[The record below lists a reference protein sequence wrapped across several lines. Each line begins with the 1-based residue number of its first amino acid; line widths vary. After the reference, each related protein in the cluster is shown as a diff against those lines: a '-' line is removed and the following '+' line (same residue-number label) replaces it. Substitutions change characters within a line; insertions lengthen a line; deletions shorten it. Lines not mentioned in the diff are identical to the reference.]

1 MSRGEH
7 GARRREE
14 YVLVSDV
21 HLNELLQPG
30 REPPPAGWWEYKSP
44 DSAQDDEL
52 ARFLE
57 AIDTRRPSWFERSV
71 VVFNGDTFDFDTC
84 FSGPAEREVPREGLP
99 PTVDGS
105 VYKMG
110 RILGDHPGF
119 VAALAAFLAR
129 GNRAVFVMGNHDR
142 ELHFPAVQTLLV
154 QRVAAQA
161 PPGLAPAVA
170 HAITF
175 EPWFVH
181 VPGVL
186 YAEHGN
192 QYDAT
197 CSYRDVLDP
206 SVPPDRD
213 HALELETP
221 FGSLL
226 GRHSL
231 SRLGTFNPYNDE
243 SFILSLGGYVAH
255 FRRFYLGRRPFF
267 RAYLAATFRGL
278 GELRDRRR
286 RQLAPKPA
294 AERPRR
300 PEDLARSPAYLAYAE
315 QKGLDPAFIARQLRL
330 TSVPIVDRTRLLL
343 HEVWFDRFAFLLGA
357 VGLVVAGLVLV
368 RQWYQVLLLLLL
380 LPGIFFVLRAMGRGS
395 LALQERARWGLVAES
410 IADALAVP
418 VVAFGHS
425 HRPER
430 RPLTGGGRYYNLG
443 SWAPVLPSD
452 RGSTLARAR
461 RYLVVRPDA
470 MGRAHVAFAR
480 WGGPEGD
487 SRPHAEPE
495 VTGAKPDW
503 GESTPPGTRGPGT
516 LEFPTPSPPPVSAP
530 PADNP
535 R

>member
-1 MSRGEH
+1 MSAPTH
-7 GARRREE
+7 GALLREE
-14 YVLVSDV
+14 WVLVSDV
-21 HLNELLQPG
+21 HLNEILAPDSG
-30 REPPPAGWWEYKSP
+30 APPGWWEYKAPAS
-44 DSAQDDEL
+44 SQDAEL
-52 ARFLE
+52 AAFLV
-57 AIDTRRPSWFERSV
+57 AIDTRRPAWFARTV
-71 VVFNGDTFDFDTC
+71 LVMNGDTFDFDTC
-84 FSGPAEREVPREGLP
+84 YSGPAGREVPREGMA

-142 ELHFPAVQTLLV
+142 ELHFPAVQELLV
-154 QRVAAQA
+154 QRVASR
-161 PPGLAPAVA
+161 APAGKGGDVA
-170 HAITF
+170 RAIAF

-206 SVPPDRD
+206 TIPPDRD

-243 SFILSLGGYVAH
+243 SFILSLGGYAAH
-255 FRRFYLGRRPFF
+255 WRKFYFGRRPFF
-267 RAYLAATFRGL
+267 RAYLGATWRGL
-278 GELRDRRR
+278 RELRDRRR
-286 RQLAPKPA
+286 RQLAAKPP
-294 AERPRR
+294 ELRRRR
-300 PEDLARSPAYLAYAE
+300 PEEVARSPAYVSLAAE
-315 QKGLDPAFIARQLRL
+315 KGVDPTFVARQLRL
-330 TSVPIVDRTRLLL
+330 SSTPIVDRARLLL
-343 HEVWFDRFAFLLGA
+343 HEVWVDRFAFLLGA
-357 VGLVVAGLVLV
+357 VGLLVAGLVLV
-368 RQWYQVLLLLLL
+368 KEWYQLLILLLL

-410 IADALAVP
+410 IAEALRVP

-430 RPLTGGGRYYNLG
+430 RPLTHGGRYYNLG

-470 MGRAHVAFAR
+470 TGRAHVAFAR
-480 WGGPEGD
+480 WGGPEGEP
-487 SRPHAEPE
+487 RPVADEE
-495 VTGAKPDW
+495 VLTGRSDW

-516 LEFPTPSPPPVSAP
+516 PELSTSAP
-530 PADNP
+530 PPISAAAEMKP
-535 R
+535 G